1 MAEAAVMADEY
12 VLTHKNIF
20 VTRAHQNVRAM
31 PNKTLVFS
39 NTQKSETR
47 TKIVPKSPERGAER
61 KRSCFYCLESDHFIA
76 DCKAWKQKMRLE

>member
-1 MAEAAVMADEY
+1 MSRRLHLWRKAAVMADEY

-47 TKIVPKSPERGAER
+47 TKLFQKAQREVRRENVLVSIV
-61 KRSCFYCLESDHFIA
+61 LNLTI
-76 DCKAWKQKMRLE
+76 L